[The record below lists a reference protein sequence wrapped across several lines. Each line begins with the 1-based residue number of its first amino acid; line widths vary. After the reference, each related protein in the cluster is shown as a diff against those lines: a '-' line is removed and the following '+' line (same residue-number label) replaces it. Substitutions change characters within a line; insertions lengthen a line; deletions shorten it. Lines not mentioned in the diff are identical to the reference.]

1 MYGVL
6 YVLDLA
12 THSGQQSFIQSARI
26 IISIILLLLLLLL
39 LFTSTC
45 LLSACLYK
53 YVQYKYPSNWTTKTS
68 DQITQNFP
76 SKTTRTGKKSTV
88 LSFSSL
94 SLSLSLRFS
103 SFSLSF
109 SFFLTISSFI
119 GIVFFLPFF
128 FFFFLLHYQTGPA
141 LFTPSP
147 THLLSLSYSLPHV
160 SLFSCLSLLFS
171 LLHSLYLY
179 YRSTQLSLSL
189 SSSSS
194 RSIPTD

>member
-26 IISIILLLLLLLL
+26 IISIILLLLLLL

-128 FFFFLLHYQTGPA
+128 FFLLHYQTGPA